1 MKPRADARFGFC
13 NFCRKIELVCFMVV
27 LLLTAASQPKRAM
40 PKQPPN
46 PSWALQAQSV
56 SPSDPVGKRPLPA
69 DPAEAARYIA
79 EFAAELS
86 VMARHARLDL
96 LAYLLDMARLEATK
110 AQRAARTR
118 GEAE

>member
-1 MKPRADARFGFC
+1 VSGPAGRLY
-13 NFCRKIELVCFMVV
+13 NFCRQNFLVCFRVV
-27 LLLTAASQPKRAM
+27 LLSTAATHPKRVM

-46 PSWALQAQSV
+46 PSWALQAQPV
-56 SPSDPVGKRPLPA
+56 SASEPAGGPAATA

-86 VMARHARLDL
+86 VLARHARLDL

-110 AQRAARTR
+110 AQRAARTTDR
-118 GEAE
+118 A

>member
-1 MKPRADARFGFC
+1 
-13 NFCRKIELVCFMVV
+13 
-27 LLLTAASQPKRAM
+27 M

-46 PSWALQAQSV
+46 PSWALQAQPVPTSDSMGGP
-56 SPSDPVGKRPLPA
+56 SPATDPA
-69 DPAEAARYIA
+69 DAARYIA

-86 VMARHARLDL
+86 LVARHARLDL

-118 GEAE
+118 DGA

>member
-1 MKPRADARFGFC
+1 
-13 NFCRKIELVCFMVV
+13 
-27 LLLTAASQPKRAM
+27 M
-40 PKQPPN
+40 PKQPPQ
-46 PSWALQAQSV
+46 PSWALQAQPASA
-56 SPSDPVGKRPLPA
+56 DPDAGRPLPA

-110 AQRAARTR
+110 AQKAVRAER
-118 GEAE
+118 